1 MRRTTFFLM
10 VSLQLSFVLI
20 SCGGASDDFNVAF
33 KVVETSPANGEK
45 DVPPSA
51 MVLIT
56 FSSSGDIDTTSVTSQ
71 TIVMADSMGNSVPG
85 TISCQGIT
93 INFTPKYTLDALTKY
108 IFTVKS
114 ELKDT
119 TGKTLGSGLHLQLYH
134 ELGSTT

>member
-1 MRRTTFFLM
+1 MKTETIRRTTFFLM

-20 SCGGASDDFNVAF
+20 SCGGVSDDNNIDF

-45 DVPPSA
+45 DVIPSTI
-51 MVLIT
+51 VLIT

-71 TIVMADSMGNSVPG
+71 TIVMADSEGNSVPG

-93 INFTPKYTLDALTKY
+93 ISFAPKDKLDALTKY

-114 ELKDT
+114 EINDT
-119 TGKTLGSGLHLQLYH
+119 TGKTLGSDYTF
-134 ELGSTT
+134 SFTTS